1 MAPNTYQTWGQ
12 CLDFTL
18 KTRDRWVHGNG
29 RPTAIIN
36 TGHFTRHYG
45 RGLRVDKIDQ
55 AFMDLYIHELE
66 KEGKTAGTI
75 NRCISAV
82 STVLNHCHRRKLIA
96 KPDSFE
102 RKKEAPP
109 REFFYS
115 IDELSAMVQAAN
127 TIFRMPEL
135 GDIILFAV
143 HTGMR
148 EGEIL
153 RLETQDV
160 NFAYNVIHVHS
171 SKTDASTRTVPINA
185 QIKPMLERRVV
196 DAVDDR
202 VFYEFDNKD
211 TLLRQ
216 LKKVT
221 AYIGLDENYLFHTLR
236 HTFCTIMAQN
246 GVPLH
251 ELAEVMG
258 HNNIKTTLRYAK
270 VSAEAKQ
277 AHIAAMPTI

>member
-36 TGHFTRHYG
+36 TSHFTRHYG

-55 AFMDLYIHELE
+55 AFMDLYVHELE

-115 IDELSAMVQAAN
+115 IDELGAMVQAAN
-127 TIFRMPEL
+127 SIFRMPEL

-153 RLETQDV
+153 RLDTKDV

-171 SKTDASTRTVPINA
+171 SKSDASTRTIPINP
-185 QIKPMLERRVV
+185 QIKPMLERRVN

>member
-1 MAPNTYQTWGQ
+1 MAPKTYQTWGQ

-36 TGHFTRHYG
+36 TSHFTRHYG

-102 RKKEAPP
+102 RKGEAAP

-115 IDELSAMVQAAN
+115 IDELGAMIQAAN
-127 TIFRMPEL
+127 SIFRMPEL

-143 HTGMR
+143 YTGMR
-148 EGEIL
+148 QGEIL
-153 RLETQDV
+153 RLKTIDV
-160 NFAYNVIHVHS
+160 NFPYNLIHVHS
-171 SKTDASTRTVPINA
+171 SKSEASTRTIPISA
-185 QIKPMLERRVV
+185 QIKPMLEQRVA

-202 VFYEFDNKD
+202 VFWEFDNKD

-236 HTFCTIMAQN
+236 HTFCTLNAQN

-251 ELAEVMG
+251 ELAEMMG

-270 VSAEAKQ
+270 VSAAAKQ
-277 AHIAAMPTI
+277 AHIAAMPVI

>member
-1 MAPNTYQTWGQ
+1 MADYQTWGQ
-12 CLDFTL
+12 CLDYTL
-18 KTRDRWVHGNG
+18 KTRDTWVHGNG

-45 RGLRVDKIDQ
+45 LGLRVSKIDQ
-55 AFMDLYIHELE
+55 AFMDLYVHELE
-66 KEGKTAGTI
+66 KEGKSPGTI

-82 STVLNHCHRRKLIA
+82 STVLRHCARRKLIPQ
-96 KPDSFE
+96 PDSFE
-102 RKKEAPP
+102 RRKEAPP

-160 NFAYNVIHVHS
+160 NFAYNVIHVHK

-185 QIKPMLERRVV
+185 QIKPMLEQRVV

>member
-1 MAPNTYQTWGQ
+1 MAPKTYQTWGQ

-36 TGHFTRHYG
+36 TSHFTRHYG

-55 AFMDLYIHELE
+55 AFMDLYVHELE
-66 KEGKTAGTI
+66 KEGKSTGTI

-102 RKKEAPP
+102 RKKEAAP

-115 IDELSAMVQAAN
+115 IDELGAMIQAAHS
-127 TIFRMPEL
+127 IFRMPEL

-143 HTGMR
+143 YTGMR
-148 EGEIL
+148 QGEIL
-153 RLETQDV
+153 RLKTVDV

-171 SKTDASTRTVPINA
+171 SKSEASTRTIPINA
-185 QIKPMLERRVV
+185 QVKSMLEQRVA

-202 VFYEFDNKD
+202 VFWEFDNKD

-221 AYIGLDENYLFHTLR
+221 AYVGLDENYLFHTLR
-236 HTFCTIMAQN
+236 HTFCTINAQN

-251 ELAEVMG
+251 ELAEMMG

-270 VSAEAKQ
+270 VSAAAKQ
-277 AHIAAMPTI
+277 AHIAAMPVI

>member
-12 CLDFTL
+12 CLEFTL

-36 TGHFTRHYG
+36 TSHFTRHYG
-45 RGLRVDKIDQ
+45 LGLRVSKIDQ
-55 AFMDLYIHELE
+55 AFMDLYVHELE
-66 KEGKTAGTI
+66 KEGKSPGTI
-75 NRCISAV
+75 NRCISSV
-82 STVLNHCHRRKLIA
+82 STVLHHCARRKLIA
-96 KPDSFE
+96 KPDVFE

-115 IDELSAMVQAAN
+115 IDQLGEMVKAAN

-148 EGEIL
+148 QGEVL
-153 RLETQDV
+153 RLVTSDIDF
-160 NFAYNVIHVHS
+160 NFNVIHVH
-171 SKTDASTRTVPINA
+171 KTKNNTTRTVPINS
-185 QIKPMLERRVV
+185 QIKPMLERRVA
-196 DAVDDR
+196 DAIDDH
-202 VFYEFDNKD
+202 VFWEYQDKD

-216 LKKVT
+216 LRKVT

-236 HTFCTIMAQN
+236 HTFCTILA
-246 GVPLH
+246 GKGTPLH
-251 ELAEVMG
+251 QVAEIMG
-258 HNNIKTTLRYAK
+258 HNDIKTTLRYAK

-277 AHIAAMPTI
+277 TAIHSMPVI

>member
-1 MAPNTYQTWGQ
+1 MAPKTYQTWGQ

-36 TGHFTRHYG
+36 TNHFTRHYG

-102 RKKEAPP
+102 RKKEAAP

-115 IDELSAMVQAAN
+115 IDELGAMVQAAN

-135 GDIILFAV
+135 GDIILFAA

-153 RLETQDV
+153 RLETKDV
-160 NFAYNVIHVHS
+160 DFPYNVIHVHS
-171 SKTDASTRTVPINA
+171 SKSDASTRTIPINA
-185 QIKPMLERRVV
+185 QIKPILEKRLVEPI
-196 DAVDDR
+196 DDR
-202 VFYEFDNKD
+202 VFWEFDNKD

-236 HTFCTIMAQN
+236 HTFCTVMAGN

-251 ELAEVMG
+251 ELAEMMG

>member
-36 TGHFTRHYG
+36 TSHFTRHYG

-55 AFMDLYIHELE
+55 AFMDLYVHELE

-115 IDELSAMVQAAN
+115 IDELGAMVQAAN
-127 TIFRMPEL
+127 SIFRMPEL

-153 RLETQDV
+153 RLDTKDV

-171 SKTDASTRTVPINA
+171 SKSDASTRTIPINP
-185 QIKPMLERRVV
+185 QIKPMLERRVN

-251 ELAEVMG
+251 ELA
-258 HNNIKTTLRYAK
+258 
-270 VSAEAKQ
+270 
-277 AHIAAMPTI
+277 